1 MRSDP
6 PGSAYPS
13 FRYVAFSPT
22 FRPVDLPDL
31 PSRPT
36 FPVRYVARRSDRPT
50 FPVRY
55 AAFGPPSRPTQ
66 HQVAVFPHLGTGSKS
81 WQRYEAPQVPG
92 AVAIAIDSARTP
104 VTEARPGPKPELVDP
119 SSRFSE
125 QVNGAFRP
133 IAYTLT
139 QGVRKAEQ
147 RRRCPWTHPTTKARR
162 GISFRA

>member
-1 MRSDP
+1 MRGD
-6 PGSAYPS
+6 
-13 FRYVAFSPT
+13 AFAK
-22 FRPVDLPDL
+22 RPCRTHYRFTYT
-31 PSRPT
+31 S
-36 FPVRYVARRSDRPT
+36 FPVRYV
-50 FPVRY
+50 
-55 AAFGPPSRPTQ
+55 AFGPPSRPTQ

-81 WQRYEAPQVPG
+81 WQRYEAPQVTG

-104 VTEARPGPKPELVDP
+104 VTESRPGPKPELVDP

-162 GISFRA
+162 GISFRAYRCRSSIQRDSKNF